1 MTDTML
7 RRIGGAVMV
16 AALATALS
24 QYPNLKYGSVL
35 VQERRLL
42 DQFSFWGHH
51 ADL

>member
-1 MTDTML
+1 MNDIML
-7 RRIGGAVMV
+7 RRIDGAVIV

-24 QYPNLKYGSVL
+24 QYPNLKYGGGL